1 MDPVSVVLLV
11 VLVLG
16 LVGGATLWQRSSQAR
31 ARQRLADARADA
43 QRWYDRLGGQVMN
56 LSPNDDPA
64 VKQAL
69 VDAGERY
76 NAAGSQLE
84 SATTARQFEL
94 AGQTAIEGLYY
105 ARAGRQGL
113 GLDPGPELPLTE
125 AQRRNGMITSERE
138 VTVQGEH
145 LKAGPQYAQDTPYYY
160 PGGQMRGRHVP
171 AGYYSQPW
179 WRSALST
186 GVGVLGG
193 MLLFDAMFGGINDFG
208 AGYDSGYAEGAE
220 AYDGDGAGDAG
231 DAGGGFDMGDFG
243 GGDFGGF

>member
-125 AQRRNGMITSERE
+125 AQRRNGMVTSERE

-160 PGGQMRGRHVP
+160 PGGQMRGRQVP

-220 AYDGDGAGDAG
+220 AGDGAGDAG